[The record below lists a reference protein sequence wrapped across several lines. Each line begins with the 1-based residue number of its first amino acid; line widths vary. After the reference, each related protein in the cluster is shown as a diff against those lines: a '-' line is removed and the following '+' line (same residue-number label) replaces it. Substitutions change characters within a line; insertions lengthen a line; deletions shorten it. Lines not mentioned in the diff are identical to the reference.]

1 MIKTVFSAGLAMTIG
16 SGALSYDYAQQAAK
30 NPEQVL
36 LLEDY
41 VAALKVRSVNL
52 MEKEKGPRIASL
64 PQISKGMTTSK
75 RMTTASFDSP
85 QLTNAQQID
94 DFVKDSPQL
103 QAMVKADRAKAKETW
118 WGRIRHKISG
128 EDAEPRTDRLAGIRD
143 RNFPKPRIGIDP
155 ASLSGM
161 SAAELYANRAAI
173 SEGLSAT
180 AANNMN
186 AVVADMEAMGVDMS
200 VYSLD

>member
-16 SGALSYDYAQQAAK
+16 SGALSYDYGQQAAK
-30 NPEQVL
+30 NPQQIL
-36 LLEDY
+36 KLADY
-41 VAALKVRSVNL
+41 VAALQTRSVNL
-52 MEKEKGPRIASL
+52 MNNQDGPRTASL
-64 PQISKGMTTSK
+64 PQISKSMGTST
-75 RMTTASFDSP
+75 RMATASFDWP
-85 QLTNAQQID
+85 ERTNAQQID

-103 QAMVKADRAKAKETW
+103 QVMLKADHANAKKTW
-118 WGRIRHKISG
+118 WARVRHKISG
-128 EDAEPRTDRLAGIRD
+128 DDAQPRSDRLAGIRD
-143 RNFPKPRIGIDP
+143 RNFPKPRVGMDP
-155 ASLSGM
+155 ASLAEM

-173 SEGLSAT
+173 CQGMSNT